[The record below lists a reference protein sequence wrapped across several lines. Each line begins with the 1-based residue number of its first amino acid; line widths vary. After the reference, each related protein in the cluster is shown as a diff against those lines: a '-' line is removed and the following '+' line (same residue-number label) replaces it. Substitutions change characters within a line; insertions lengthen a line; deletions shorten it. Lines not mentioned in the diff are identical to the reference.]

1 MTTVDIV
8 SFLRKYHQTNM
19 NKVCINFPSQKG
31 KHKNSALK
39 IFKRFPLEKKSADM
53 FERRKFYLEIALLSK
68 Q

>member
-1 MTTVDIV
+1 
-8 SFLRKYHQTNM
+8 M

-53 FERRKFYLEIALLSK
+53 FERRKFYLKIALLSK